1 MAPRIER
8 TFVRAYRGRYQGGS
22 RDTNPAVGFRMK
34 TFKVPDARYL
44 GGLPHDTKPTRT
56 RRNNARLF
64 ISDEGVGVGFFKPTQ
79 GKVGW
84 NQMWGSSFDGS
95 SDKAEMNVHLND
107 GTVVRYQVVGRSA
120 AALRERLQGVMTEK
134 GVRFLDDHR

>member
-1 MAPRIER
+1 MAPHIER

-22 RDTNPAVGFRMK
+22 RDTNPAFRMK

-44 GGLPHDTKPTRT
+44 GGLPDDTKPT

-64 ISDEGVGVGFFKPTQ
+64 ISEDGVGIGFIKPTQ

-95 SDKAEMNVHLND
+95 SDKAEMNVQLND
-107 GTVVRYQVVGRSA
+107 GTVVRYQVVGMSP

-134 GVRFLDDHR
+134 GVRVLDDLR